1 MGTTKKYWT
10 GFDELKDPDFANS
23 NAQKEFAE
31 ELPVEKFLADEN
43 LDSSS
48 TSRRDF
54 LKFLGFSVTAATL
67 AACETP
73 VHKAVPYVIK
83 PEEITPGI
91 ANWYASTYFDGRDYC
106 PVIVKTREGR
116 PIKIE
121 GNTLSYYKGATNAR
135 VQASVLSLYD
145 STRLKEPKAKGAPST
160 WASIDKAIAGAL
172 ATAKNIRI
180 LTSTIISPSTQAVIA
195 EFAAKYPGTKVVT
208 YDAVSH
214 SAIRKS
220 HGGIIP
226 SYNFDKA
233 TTIVGIGCDFLLN
246 WVSPIEHAR
255 QYGITRK
262 LGKEKKDMSRH
273 YQFESVMS
281 LTGSNADVRVPV
293 KPSQLGAV
301 AVALH
306 NAVAGTSHPTN
317 LPADVTKRIA
327 EVAQAL
333 TAAKGKSLV
342 VCGVND
348 IAVQTV
354 VNGINQA
361 LTNYGATIDTANSS
375 NLFQGDDM
383 SFSELVKEMA
393 SKSVDVLITYNVN
406 PVYTAPA
413 SMKFA
418 DAYKNVKTKISFADR
433 EDETASLADYICPDH
448 HYLES
453 WGDANPKKGQYS
465 LIQPAITPLF
475 ARPRHEGT
483 RAAQET
489 LLKWAGNNSDY
500 YTYLQ
505 KYWEK
510 NIYPTAGSGGM
521 FKAFWNQS
529 LHDGIVAAAGTTVA
543 APAENNAANDKKPE
557 AVAAEAPAT
566 PAAATGS
573 MSVADAATQ
582 IAAIKGGGTEVF
594 LYEKAGVGMGNQANN
609 PWLQELPDPVS
620 RVTWDNYVTMNPA
633 DMQDEGGNE
642 KYSMLLGGNVSG
654 SVIALTAGGVTMNV
668 PVYPSPGQ
676 ARGTVGL
683 AVGYGR
689 TKAGKAADNV
699 GVNAYTMVQFVN
711 GTFQYAIAGG
721 SIADTAEKHDFA
733 SVQSHHTLMDR
744 HEVFRET
751 TFAEYAKDPKAG
763 NPAFVLP
770 YEGKET
776 AVADLNLWDNHAKPN
791 HRWGMTI
798 DLNSCIGCGACV
810 VSCHIE
816 NNVPVVGKKEVMRSR
831 DMHWLRIDRYYSS
844 DTTKKNAKEEGKGKI
859 DMYLDMEKP
868 TADNPQV
875 VFQPMLCQHCNHAP
889 CETVCPVLATNHS
902 TEGHN
907 QMIYNRCVGTRY
919 CANNCPYKVRRFN
932 WFNYIE
938 NDNFANV
945 NPAQDDLGKMV
956 LNPDVVV
963 RSRGVM
969 EKCTFCV
976 QRTQEAKLNAKKQ
989 QRTLRD
995 GEALTACAQACPTNA
1010 ITFGDLNDKDSAVS
1024 QTRLNERSYFC
1035 LEQVGTQ
1042 PSVSYLTK
1050 VRNAGESKFD
1060 VAGEKQRAKAK
1071 REAGGG
1077 VHGKHE
1083 EAKHEEKKH

>member
-43 LDSSS
+43 LESSS

-73 VHKAVPYVIK
+73 VYKAVPYVIK

-121 GNTLSYYKGATNAR
+121 GNTFSPITKGGTNAR

-145 STRLKEPKAKGAPST
+145 SGRLTGPLAKGAPST
-160 WASIDKAIAGAL
+160 WASVDKAISSGLASAG
-172 ATAKNIRI
+172 NIRI
-180 LTSTIISPSTQAVIA
+180 LASTIISPSTQAVISD
-195 EFAAKYPGTKVVT
+195 FVAKYPGTKVVT

-214 SAIRKS
+214 SAVRKS

-226 SYNFDKA
+226 SYSFDKA
-233 TTIVGIGCDFLLN
+233 NVIVGIACDFLIN
-246 WVSPIEHAR
+246 WISPIEHAK

-262 LGKEKKDMSRH
+262 LNKDKKDMSKH
-273 YQFESVMS
+273 YQFESIMS

-306 NAVAGTSHPTN
+306 NAITGSGASVS
-317 LPADVTKRIA
+317 LPAEVIARINEA
-327 EVAQAL
+327 AKML
-333 TAAKGKSLV
+333 TAAKGKALV

-354 VNGINQA
+354 VNAINQA
-361 LTNYGATIDTANSS
+361 LGSYGTTIDTNTPV
-375 NLFQGDDM
+375 NLYQGDDQA
-383 SFSELVKEMA
+383 FADLVKEMESGA
-393 SKSVDVLITYNVN
+393 VGALITYNVN
-406 PVYTAPA
+406 PVYSAPA
-413 SMKFA
+413 SLKFEE
-418 DAYKNVKTKISFADR
+418 AYKKVKLKIALSDR
-433 EDETASLADYICPDH
+433 EDETAAYADFVCPDN

-475 ARPRHEGT
+475 AKPRYEGT
-483 RAAQET
+483 RPAQESF
-489 LLKWAGNNSDY
+489 LKWAGNNSDY
-500 YTYLQ
+500 YTYVQ

-510 NIYPTAGSGGM
+510 NIYPAAASGGM

-529 LHDGIVAAAGTTVA
+529 LHDGVVTVNAAATAPAQQEGAEASPAAPATMDVAAAVQ
-543 APAENNAANDKKPE
+543 
-557 AVAAEAPAT
+557 
-566 PAAATGS
+566 
-573 MSVADAATQ
+573 Q
-582 IAAIKGGGTEVF
+582 IAAVKGGGVEIF
-594 LYEKAGVGMGNQANN
+594 LYEKAGVGAGTGNQANN

-620 RVTWDNYVTMNPA
+620 RVTWDNYFTMNPL
-633 DMQDEGGNE
+633 DMMDGEKE
-642 KYSMLLGGNVSG
+642 KYSMLVGGNVTAN
-654 SVIALTAGGVTMNV
+654 VIEMTAGGVKIAA

-689 TKAGKAADNV
+689 TKAGKAGDNV
-699 GVNAYTMVQFVN
+699 GVNAYPLVQFAN
-711 GTFQYAIAGG
+711 GAFSYMVASGT
-721 SIADTAEKHDFA
+721 IADTELTHDFG

-751 TFAEYAKDPKAG
+751 TYSEYLKNPNSG
-763 NPAFVLP
+763 NPAFTLP

-798 DLNSCIGCGACV
+798 DLNSCIGCGSCV

-816 NNVPVVGKKEVMRSR
+816 NNVPVVGKTEVMRAR

-844 DTTKKNAKEEGKGKI
+844 ETSKKSAKEAGQGKI
-859 DMYLDMEKP
+859 DMYLAMEVP
-868 TADNPQV
+868 SADNPQV

-889 CETVCPVLATNHS
+889 CETVCPVLATSHS
-902 TEGHN
+902 NEGMN
-907 QMIYNRCVGTRY
+907 MMTYNRCVGTRY

-932 WFNYIE
+932 WFNYT
-938 NDNFANV
+938 ANERFSQV

-976 QRTQEAKLNAKKQ
+976 QRTQEAKLQAKKQ
-989 QRTLRD
+989 QRPLKD
-995 GEALTACAQACPTNA
+995 GEVRTACAQACPTDA
-1010 ITFGDLNDKDSAVS
+1010 ITFGDLNDTESMVS
-1024 QTRLNERSYFC
+1024 KTRLNERSYFC
-1035 LEQVGTQ
+1035 LEQIGTM

-1071 REAGGG
+1071 RGTAHAEGG
-1077 VHGKHE
+1077 HE